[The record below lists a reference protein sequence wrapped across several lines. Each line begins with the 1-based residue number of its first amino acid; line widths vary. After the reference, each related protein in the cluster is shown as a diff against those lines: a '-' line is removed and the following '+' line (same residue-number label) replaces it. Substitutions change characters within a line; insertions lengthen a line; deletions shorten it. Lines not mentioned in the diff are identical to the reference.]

1 MNDYTRVLGATGA
14 TGANYCSTILDLE
27 ELEKKANKTIPF
39 PRLAVISGNAIS
51 LFTML
56 VLQEI
61 IEQQALD
68 PITNLSNI
76 IQLSNGI
83 ANLNSSIKDIQ

>member
-1 MNDYTRVLGATGA
+1 
-14 TGANYCSTILDLE
+14 
-27 ELEKKANKTIPF
+27 
-39 PRLAVISGNAIS
+39 
-51 LFTML
+51 ML